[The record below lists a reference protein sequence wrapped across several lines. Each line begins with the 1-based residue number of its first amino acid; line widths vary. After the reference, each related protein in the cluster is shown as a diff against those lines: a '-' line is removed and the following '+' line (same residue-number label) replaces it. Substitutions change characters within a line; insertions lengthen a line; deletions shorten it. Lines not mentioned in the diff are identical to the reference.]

1 MNLIDELDKA
11 NAALALYFKTK
22 HLIKHGKLPPPDNSD
37 IPSEKDI
44 SNEKRVRKTRTPYS
58 PSSTTTRRRR
68 IITELESVDSSEE
81 SDCEQQVLAPP
92 PSKKQLSITK
102 STSSTRQAFQKV
114 PVPVPPRDLSIMPL
128 LVLERSDSHQSSKG
142 T

>member
-22 HLIKHGKLPPPDNSD
+22 HLIKQGKLPPQDNSD

-68 IITELESVDSSEE
+68 IITELESADSSEE

-92 PSKKQLSITK
+92 ASKKQLSITN
-102 STSSTRQAFQKV
+102 STSTRQAFQKV

-128 LVLERSDSHQSSKG
+128 LVLERCDSHQSSKG